1 MAAIIE
7 HLLIG
12 YGSESGNARAL
23 ARRLG
28 DLPALQPYAPRVQA
42 LNDIEPAQLPAGTL
56 LAIISSSFGDGDPPG
71 NAENFLALV
80 RQAGRL
86 ESLNYAIFGL
96 GDTAYPNF
104 CGFTKTL
111 DQALTERGAAPVILR
126 VDADACYEDF
136 FERWTPVLQ
145 QVLSG
150 NLRAGQLLRLQ
161 VTAYGA
167 HTAFAAPILER
178 LQLNQGAPGAW
189 HIRLDITGSGMIYR
203 AGDNL
208 YVMPE
213 NDPALLQGLADWYG
227 NPEAATA
234 LAGKELRLLGK
245 GLLRDL
251 ARLSGNERLKELL
264 KISQRKALDDY
275 LWGADL
281 LDLLQDFCSPETV
294 PLDALLDCALPAC
307 LPRAYSIAS
316 AGGDHIDL
324 CIREVAHERN
334 GRLHRGCAT
343 GWLLRH
349 DGPVRVFCRAN
360 PGFHLPRDASLPLI
374 LVGTGTG
381 IAPLMGLLREM
392 RSSGK
397 RRETC
402 LIFGE
407 KCSDK
412 DFLYRQELRA
422 MLDDG
427 TLSDLYTA
435 FSRDGG
441 AKYYVQ
447 HAMAD
452 QSGYLRDMLAQGAH
466 LYLCGNK
473 RHLEQAVASAI
484 DHIMEG
490 VPGLADNETGW
501 QLLGRT
507 GRLHRELY

>member
-1 MAAIIE
+1 MPAIIE

-12 YGSESGNARAL
+12 YGSESGNARTL

-28 DLPALQPYAPRVQA
+28 DLPALQAYAPEVRA
-42 LNDIEPAQLPAGTL
+42 LNDIEPTRLPAGTL
-56 LAIISSSFGDGDPPG
+56 LAVISSSFGDGDPPG
-71 NAENFLALV
+71 NAETFLAQV
-80 RQAGRL
+80 QQAERL
-86 ESLNYAIFGL
+86 DGLNYVIFGL

-111 DQALTERGAAPVILR
+111 DQALSERGAHASIPR

-145 QVLSG
+145 QVLAG
-150 NLRAGQLLRLQ
+150 NAQAGQALRLQ

-167 HTAFAAPILER
+167 NTAFPASIIER
-178 LQLNQGAPGAW
+178 RQLNQSLPGAW
-189 HIRLDITGSGMIYR
+189 HIRLDITGSGMVYR

-227 NPEAATA
+227 TPEAAEA
-234 LAGKELRLLGK
+234 LAGKELRQLGK
-245 GLLRDL
+245 GLLREL
-251 ARLSGNERLKELL
+251 ARLSGNEQLKDLL
-264 KISQRKALDDY
+264 KISQRKELESY

-281 LDLLQDFCSPETV
+281 LDLLQDFCTPQTV
-294 PLDALLDCALPAC
+294 PLAALLNCALPAC

-316 AGGDHIDL
+316 AGGDHVDL
-324 CIREVAHERN
+324 CIREVIHERN
-334 GRLHRGCAT
+334 GRTHRGCAT
-343 GWLLRH
+343 NWLLRS
-349 DGPVRVFCRAN
+349 DDPIRVFCRAN
-360 PGFHLPRDASLPLI
+360 PGFHLPRDTSIPLI

-381 IAPLMGLLREM
+381 IAPLMGLLRDI
-392 RSSGK
+392 RTSGK
-397 RRETC
+397 RRDTC

-452 QSGYLRDMLAQGAH
+452 QSGYLRNMLAQGAH

-473 RHLEQAVASAI
+473 RHLEQAVAGAVDS
-484 DHIMEG
+484 IMEG
-490 VPGLADNETGW
+490 LPGLGENETGW